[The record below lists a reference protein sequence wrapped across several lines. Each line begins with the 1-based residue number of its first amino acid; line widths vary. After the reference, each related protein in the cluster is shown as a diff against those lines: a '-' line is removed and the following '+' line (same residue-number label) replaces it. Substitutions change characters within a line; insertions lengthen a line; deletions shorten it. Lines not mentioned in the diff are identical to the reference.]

1 MKYRGILDEFMSK
14 LDARMRDG
22 YEEYGDESF
31 DRPLLTLIKEI
42 EEELLDIC
50 GWGMITYSRIQDIK
64 EKIATMV
71 EELRHV
77 NG

>member
-1 MKYRGILDEFMSK
+1 MKYLEDFDEFVSK
-14 LDARMRDG
+14 LNARMADG
-22 YEEYGDESF
+22 FKEYGDKSF
-31 DRPLLTLIKEI
+31 DRPLLALINEI

-64 EKIATMV
+64 DKITTMV
-71 EELRHV
+71 EELRKV